1 MKKLLALTVVLFA
14 MFVTACASKDDA
26 LSEDVYVTMD
36 MNPSIAVII
45 DGDEKVTLATPM
57 NEDGELLLLNLD
69 IIGLNIEVAIE
80 LIINEAAELGFIDPE
95 VETVIEIDVLGILEE
110 VENRIRNK
118 VGDAI
123 ENEFQLR
130 ELPVQVRE
138 RVYDPEFVAEA
149 ASKGLTAREYRLAQM
164 AVQAQPDL
172 SLEEAVQ
179 LRPDELI
186 ARVRENGENLA
197 NMVQEVKDA
206 FLTAKTDVLD
216 TYLPQIQALEA
227 LIEEALENEEDT
239 TDLEAQLV
247 ALKQDMHDELRAVVD
262 DFVTQSQALR
272 DALET
277 EHQNRKNTFE
287 DRVPPRP

>member
-1 MKKLLALTVVLFA
+1 MKKLLLLTVVLF
-14 MFVTACASKDDA
+14 MLLISACGSRDA
-26 LSEDVYVTMD
+26 QSEDVYVTMD
-36 MNPSIAVII
+36 INPSIALII

-69 IIGLNIEVAIE
+69 LIGLNIEVAIE
-80 LIINEAAELGFIDPE
+80 LIINEAAELGYIDPE
-95 VETVIEIDVLGILEE
+95 VETIIEIDVLGILEE

-118 VGDAI
+118 IGDAI

-130 ELPVQVRE
+130 ELPVQVRA
-138 RVYDPEFVAEA
+138 RVYDPDFIAEA

-164 AVQAQPDL
+164 AVRAQPDL
-172 SLEEAVQ
+172 SIEDAVQ

-186 ARVRENGENLA
+186 ARVRENGDNLA

-206 FLTAKTDVLD
+206 FLAAKSEILD

-227 LIEEALENEEDT
+227 LIEAAIENEEDT
-239 TDLEAQLV
+239 TDLEAQLI
-247 ALKQDMHDELRAVVD
+247 ALKQDMHDELMAVVD

-277 EHQNRKNTFE
+277 EYQNRKNTFE
-287 DRVPPRP
+287 DRIPPRP

>member
-14 MFVTACASKDDA
+14 LFVTACASKDDA

-138 RVYDPEFVAEA
+138 RAYNPDFVAEA

-206 FLTAKTDVLD
+206 FLAAKTDILD

-277 EHQNRKNTFE
+277 EYQNRKNTFE

>member
-1 MKKLLALTVVLFA
+1 MKKLLLLTVVLFILLIS
-14 MFVTACASKDDA
+14 ACGSRDA
-26 LSEDVYVTMD
+26 QSEDVYVTMD
-36 MNPSIAVII
+36 INPSIALII

-69 IIGLNIEVAIE
+69 LIGLNIEVAIE
-80 LIINEAAELGFIDPE
+80 LIINEAAELGYIDPE
-95 VETVIEIDVLGILEE
+95 VETIIEIDVLGILEE

-118 VGDAI
+118 IGDAI

-130 ELPVQVRE
+130 ELPVQVRA
-138 RVYDPEFVAEA
+138 RVYDPDFIAEA

-164 AVQAQPDL
+164 AVRAQPDL
-172 SLEEAVQ
+172 SIEEAVK

-186 ARVRENGENLA
+186 ARVRENGDNLA

-206 FLTAKTDVLD
+206 FLAAKSEILD

-227 LIEEALENEEDT
+227 LIEAAIENEEDT
-239 TDLEAQLV
+239 TDLEAQLI
-247 ALKQDMHDELRAVVD
+247 ALKQDMHDELMTVVD

-277 EHQNRKNTFE
+277 EYQNRKNTFE
-287 DRVPPRP
+287 DRIPPRP

>member
-1 MKKLLALTVVLFA
+1 MKKLLLLTVVLFILLIS
-14 MFVTACASKDDA
+14 ACGSRDA
-26 LSEDVYVTMD
+26 QSEDVYVTMD
-36 MNPSIAVII
+36 INPSIALII

-69 IIGLNIEVAIE
+69 LIGLNIEVAIE
-80 LIINEAAELGFIDPE
+80 LIINEAAELGYIDPE
-95 VETVIEIDVLGILEE
+95 VETIIEIDVLGILEE

-118 VGDAI
+118 IGDAI

-130 ELPVQVRE
+130 ELPVQVRA
-138 RVYDPEFVAEA
+138 RVYDPDFIAEA

-164 AVQAQPDL
+164 AVRAQPDL
-172 SLEEAVQ
+172 SIEDAVQ

-186 ARVRENGENLA
+186 ARVRENGDNLA

-206 FLTAKTDVLD
+206 FLAAKSEILD

-227 LIEEALENEEDT
+227 LIEAAIENEEDT
-239 TDLEAQLV
+239 TDLEAQLI
-247 ALKQDMHDELRAVVD
+247 ALKQDMHDELMAVVD

-277 EHQNRKNTFE
+277 EYQNRKNTFE
-287 DRVPPRP
+287 DRIPPRP